1 MEKEI
6 NSAKNALVEL
16 KNKCTLLEES
26 KNELKSSR
34 KSDYQLENLTEKGI
48 KHFKEVYKV
57 EVLDSVSFKRVTRR
71 YMEKK
76 LAKFK
81 LAGHPA
87 FQSHKVQ
94 LKDYN
99 IAYNMNANMF
109 QSHKVQLKEKKL
121 ILQKLL

>member
-1 MEKEI
+1 MEKKEI
-6 NSAKNALVEL
+6 DSAKNSLVDL
-16 KNKCTLLEES
+16 KNKCTLLEEA
-26 KNELKSSR
+26 KNEMKSGR

-81 LAGHPA
+81 LAGH
-87 FQSHKVQ
+87 SVDKVEHEFLEPLFKNYSNT
-94 LKDYN
+94 LKKYN
-99 IAYNMNANMF
+99 EIIIY
-109 QSHKVQLKEKKL
+109 
-121 ILQKLL
+121 